1 MAAVATAGH
10 IAGFYHAQIA
20 FRNASGYPMGADSSP
35 DTVAAG
41 DTKHAYKLT
50 GPVEVTAPQ
59 VTREIATFRG
69 GQAILG
75 QRAMG
80 VSDFGTF
87 DMTLSAFDE
96 TFNAYIGGSTVDVTT
111 VTDLAQY
118 APNSLNPALPQFFLL
133 LTMGFQDTSGTNKY
147 VTYVYP
153 NVQISPAVT
162 GATQDGGENPGAVTY
177 TVTPSASTR
186 AASGHLFSAMGMN
199 VTSDKEIVYAIRYN
213 YPVSITTY
221 IQETAATTFSLA
233 YKPTSTEHA
242 GAINSFT
249 TNGVTSHS
257 NVSGVDGTTGA
268 VTITAATA
276 LDVWVALY
284 PTEFTPVVP

>member
-20 FRNASGYPMGADSSP
+20 FRDSSGYPMGADNTP
-35 DTVAAG
+35 NAVAAG
-41 DTKHAYKLT
+41 ETKHAYKLT

-69 GQAILG
+69 GQVILG

-96 TFNAYIGGSTVDVTT
+96 TFNAYVGGSTVDVTT

-147 VTYVYP
+147 ITYVYP

-199 VTSDKEIVYAIRYN
+199 VSDNKEIVYAIRYDA
-213 YPVSITTY
+213 PLTITTY
-221 IQETAATTFSLA
+221 IQETSVTTFTLGYRPLSD
-233 YKPTSTEHA
+233 EHA

-249 TNGVTSHS
+249 TNGVTSHA
-257 NVSGVDGTTGA
+257 NVSAVNTTTGA

-276 LDVWVALY
+276 NDVWVALY
-284 PTEFTPVVP
+284 PTTFTAI

>member
-20 FRNASGYPMGADSSP
+20 FRDSRGYPMGADNTP
-35 DTVAAG
+35 NAVAAG

-69 GQAILG
+69 GQVILG

-96 TFNAYIGGSTVDVTT
+96 TFNAYIAGSTVDVTT
-111 VTDLAQY
+111 VTELAQY

-133 LTMGFQDTSGTNKY
+133 LTAGFQDTSGANKY

-153 NVQISPAVT
+153 NVQISPAIT

-186 AASGHLFSAMGMN
+186 AASGHLFSAMGMGITDN
-199 VTSDKEIVYAIRYN
+199 KEIVYAIRYD
-213 YPVSITTY
+213 YPISVTTY
-221 IQETAATTFSLA
+221 IQASAATTFSLG
-233 YKPTSTEHA
+233 YQPISNENA

-249 TNGVTSHS
+249 TNGVTSHT
-257 NVSGVDGTTGA
+257 NVSAVNTTSGA
-268 VTITAATA
+268 VTISAATE
-276 LDVWVALY
+276 LDVWVVLY
-284 PTEFTPVVP
+284 PTNFATIVP

>member
-10 IAGFYHAQIA
+10 VAGFYHAQIA
-20 FRNASGYPMGADSSP
+20 FRSNAGYPMGADSSP
-35 DTVAAG
+35 NTVAAG
-41 DTKHAYKLT
+41 ETKHAYKLT

-59 VTREIATFRG
+59 VTRELATFRG
-69 GQAILG
+69 GQVILG

-87 DMTLSAFDE
+87 ELTLSAFDE
-96 TFNAYIGGSTVDVTT
+96 TFNAYISGSTVDVTT
-111 VTDLAQY
+111 VTELAQY

-133 LTMGFQDTSGTNKY
+133 LTAGFQDTSGANKY

-153 NVQISPAVT
+153 NVQISPAIA

-186 AASGHLFSAMGMN
+186 AACGHLFSALGMN
-199 VTSDKEIVYAIRYN
+199 VTDNREIVYAIRYDA
-213 YPVSITTY
+213 PLTITTY
-221 IQETAATTFSLA
+221 IQETSVTTFTLGYRPLSD
-233 YKPTSTEHA
+233 EHA

-249 TNGVTSHS
+249 TNGVTSHA
-257 NVSGVDGTTGA
+257 NVSAVNTTTGA

-276 LDVWVALY
+276 NDVWVALY
-284 PTEFTPVVP
+284 PTTFTAI

>member
-20 FRNASGYPMGADSSP
+20 FRSSTGYPMGVDSTP
-35 DTVAAG
+35 DVIVAAE
-41 DTKHAYKLT
+41 TKHAYKLT

-69 GQAILG
+69 GQVILG

-96 TFNAYIGGSTVDVTT
+96 VFNAYVGGSTVDVSTT
-111 VTDLAQY
+111 TDLAQY

-186 AASGHLFSAMGMN
+186 AASGHLFSAMGMT
-199 VTSDKEIVYAIRYN
+199 VTDNKEIVYAIRYN

-221 IQETAATTFSLA
+221 IQETAATSFTLGYRPISD
-233 YKPTSTEHA
+233 EHA

-249 TNGVTSHS
+249 TNGATTHS
-257 NVSGVDGTTGA
+257 NVSAVNVATGA

-276 LDVWVALY
+276 SDIWVALY
-284 PTEFTPVVP
+284 PTSFTAI

>member
-20 FRNASGYPMGADSSP
+20 FRDSAGYPMGADSSP
-35 DTVAAG
+35 NTVAVG
-41 DTKHAYKLT
+41 ETKHAYKLT
-50 GPVEVTAPQ
+50 GPVAATAPQ

-69 GQAILG
+69 GQVIQG

-87 DMTLSAFDE
+87 ELTLSAFDE
-96 TFNAYIGGSTVDVTT
+96 TFNAYISGSTVDVTT

-118 APNSLNPALPQFFLL
+118 APNSLNPALPQFILL
-133 LTMGFQDTSGTNKY
+133 LTMGFQDTSGANKY
-147 VTYVYP
+147 TTYVYP
-153 NVQISPAVT
+153 NVQISPAIP
-162 GATQDGGENPGAVTY
+162 GATQDGGENPGALTY

-186 AASGHLFSAMGMN
+186 AASGHLFSAMGLG
-199 VTSDKEIVYAIRYN
+199 VTDNKEIVYAIRYD

-221 IQETAATTFSLA
+221 IQETAATSFVLG
-233 YKPTSTEHA
+233 YRPISTEHA

-249 TNGVTSHS
+249 TNGVTTHA

-276 LDVWVALY
+276 GDKWVALY
-284 PTEFTPVVP
+284 PTNFVAI